1 VRGQPYDRRCTF
13 SIEATKHPLRN
24 ARTLGRARALRR
36 TMTDAERILWSRLRN
51 RRFAHYKFR
60 RQVPLGPFIADFV
73 CFDRRL
79 IVELDGGQHAQQKEY
94 DADRTNWLAENGFRV
109 VRFWNHELTLDR
121 EAVEELI
128 WSRLQGG

>member
-1 VRGQPYDRRCTF
+1 MIDNPPSQSKQPR
-13 SIEATKHPLRN
+13 HPLRN

-121 EAVEELI
+121 EAVEYLI